1 MSEQDKIAFAAEK
14 EVKYKGAPKG
24 GGKDQGGKWGGNGG
38 KAWDCGKGL
47 GNQRGKGWQFSG
59 NRSYGKGFGKK
70 RLNEMGGNGWDS
82 DDVWDLNG
90 VHLQTAGPAVGAQA
104 HLPVPVLWNPIPYA
118 EQIQRV
124 PRDGRRRRELRAQ
137 RQQDAQPVP
146 FDA

>member
-1 MSEQDKIAFAAEK
+1 MAFTAK
-14 EVKYKGAPKG
+14 KGINYKGAPKG
-24 GGKDQGGKWGGNGG
+24 AEKIKVANGAAMAARPG
-38 KAWDCGKGL
+38 DYGKGL
-47 GNQRGKGWQFSG
+47 GNQWGKVWQFSG

-70 RLNEMGGNGWDS
+70 GLNDMGGNGWDS

-90 VHLQTAGPAVGAQA
+90 NHLQTAGPAVGAQA

-124 PRDGRRRRELRAQ
+124 AGDGMRRRELGTL